1 MLYQLPSGNAPDV
14 DVRPMHL
21 SPRGRDALQQR
32 HRGSAVHLVNRHV
45 VSDKV
50 TLADKWVVLGPVVV
64 AQVIVDHGQDLCAT
78 FATLQACGV
87 IDDVLRNRLMR

>member
-1 MLYQLPSGNAPDV
+1 
-14 DVRPMHL
+14 MHL

-50 TLADKWVVLGPVVV
+50 TLADKSVVLSLVVV
-64 AQVIVDHGQDLCAT
+64 PRVILDHDQDLSST
-78 FATLQACGV
+78 FATLWACGV
-87 IDDVLRNRLMR
+87 IDDVLRNRLTG